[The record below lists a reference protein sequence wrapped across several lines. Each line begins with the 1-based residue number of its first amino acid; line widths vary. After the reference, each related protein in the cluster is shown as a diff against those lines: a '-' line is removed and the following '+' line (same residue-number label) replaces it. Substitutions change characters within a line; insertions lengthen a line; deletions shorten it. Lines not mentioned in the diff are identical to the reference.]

1 MNLLEEILALLK
13 AQFSGVR
20 EDGLQQLAAA
30 ISLQVENKEE
40 AAAVVGKLTAD
51 KVAQFVKDYRSK
63 ADAEIG
69 KANKTYEEALRKKYD
84 FKEKQTTTPPPTTL
98 QASETGAITLDQ
110 IKQLIHDGMQG
121 VQTSITSIAAEKV
134 AETRKGLFVAA
145 LDKAK
150 VEGARRDMFLK
161 NFDRLTFKDDDD
173 FNSFITE
180 QETQFAAIAQEEAD
194 KGLLNGDKP
203 IFGAV
208 NKDGIS
214 AGVASYIA
222 EKTAADKTLTG
233 KEI

>member
-1 MNLLEEILALLK
+1 MDLIEEILSLLK
-13 AQFSGVR
+13 AQFPGVR

-30 ISLQVENKEE
+30 IGLQVATKDE
-40 AAAVVGKLTAD
+40 ATEIVGKLTAD

-84 FKEKQTTTPPPTTL
+84 FKEKQTPTPPPPTPP
-98 QASETGAITLDQ
+98 ASETGALTLDQ
-110 IKQLIHDGMQG
+110 IKQLIHDEMQG
-121 VQTSITSIAAEKV
+121 VQASITSIGAEKV

-161 NFDRLTFKDDDD
+161 NFGRLTFKDDDD

-180 QETQFAAIAQEEAD
+180 QEAQFAALAQEEAD

-208 NKDGIS
+208 DKDGIS

-233 KEI
+233 KKI